1 MLPPFLVVERQPAY
15 PHPMLKDILTIITQ
29 AIAVARQL
37 VLDCMGQTRHAEVGT
52 IRYKVVV
59 DDNFKYMDEGAR
71 WEKGTYPT
79 LEEALTVC
87 RRLVENW
94 LQEGYSPGISAQALY
109 DGYVMYGDD
118 PFIVVVDGTDESA
131 KFSAWDYAKERS
143 RQICGDN

>member
-1 MLPPFLVVERQPAY
+1 MPPPVLVVERQPAY
-15 PHPMLKDILTIITQ
+15 PPPILKDILAIVITQ
-29 AIAVARQL
+29 AIAVTRQL
-37 VLDCMGQTRHAEVGT
+37 VLDGIGQTRHAEAT

-59 DDNFKYMDEGAR
+59 DDNFNYTDEGAR
-71 WEKGTYPT
+71 WERGTYAT

-94 LQEGYSPGISAQALY
+94 LREGYRPGISAQALY

-143 RQICGDN
+143 RQICEDN

>member
-1 MLPPFLVVERQPAY
+1 
-15 PHPMLKDILTIITQ
+15 MLKDILTSIISQ

-37 VLDCMGQTRHAEVGT
+37 VFGWLGQTERAEART
-52 IRYKVVV
+52 TRYKVVV
-59 DDNFKYMDEGAR
+59 DDNFNYMDEGAR
-71 WEKGTYPT
+71 WEKGTYVT

-94 LQEGYSPGISAQALY
+94 LQEGYRPGISAQDLY

-118 PFIVVVDGTDESA
+118 PFIVVLDGLDEGA

-143 RQICGDN
+143 RVICGGN